1 MKKLSLGIVLLFTV
15 ISMSGCFLTD
25 YYYLD
30 YDEMTRE
37 VVSVQL
43 VYCTNDNPE
52 VIDDPTSE
60 QVHFDLE
67 KALVVKTLEEHLIDE
82 FLQDLSKLEFFLP
95 ANKSVNS
102 PVGFA
107 IVLKKKD
114 NSMTV
119 ISTTS
124 FYDHGKT
131 YEIAAEIAPDGSMS
145 KNLASFSTKTESM
158 YINMLNKYFNISL

>member
-25 YYYLD
+25 YYFLD

-60 QVHFDLE
+60 QVHFDYE
-67 KALVVKTLEEHLIDE
+67 KALVVKTLDESLLDE
-82 FLQDLSKLEFFLP
+82 FLQDLSKVEFFLP
-95 ANKSVNS
+95 AYESVNS

-119 ISTTS
+119 ISS
-124 FYDHGKT
+124 T
-131 YEIAAEIAPDGSMS
+131 YTDEKIYQMAAEIAPDGSMS

-158 YINMLNKYFNISL
+158 YRKLLNKYFNISL

>member
-82 FLQDLSKLEFFLP
+82 FLQDLSKVEFFLP
-95 ANKSVNS
+95 ADESVNS

-119 ISTTS
+119 ISS
-124 FYDHGKT
+124 T
-131 YEIAAEIAPDGSMS
+131 YTDEKIYQMAAEIAQDGSMS
-145 KNLASFSTKTESM
+145 KNLALFSTKTESM
-158 YINMLNKYFNISL
+158 YRKLLNKYFNISL

>member
-1 MKKLSLGIVLLFTV
+1 MKKLSLGIVLLFAV
-15 ISMSGCFLTD
+15 IAMSGCFLTD
-25 YYYLD
+25 YYFLD

-37 VVSVQL
+37 VFSVQL

-67 KALVVKTLEEHLIDE
+67 KALVVKTLDESLLDE
-82 FLQDLSKLEFFLP
+82 FLQDLAKLQFFLP
-95 ANKSVNS
+95 ADESVNS

-119 ISTTS
+119 ISS
-124 FYDHGKT
+124 T
-131 YEIAAEIAPDGSMS
+131 YTDEKIYQMAAEIAQDGSMS
-145 KNLASFSTKTESM
+145 KNLALFSTKTESM
-158 YINMLNKYFNISL
+158 YRKLLNKYFNISL